1 MMFPATPF
9 NHRLGRLPV
18 VAVMNRPLRPLLN
31 FARAAATMLLAAA
44 VVPAGAPSA
53 FAQQGGSL
61 PIVRDAE
68 IEALVRDYARPI
80 FKAAGLSKSGIDII
94 LVNNPSFNAF
104 VAGRRMFINT
114 GALLQAETPNEIIGV
129 IAHEAGHIAGGHQ
142 DRLREQLA
150 RAQTMAVIA
159 SLLGV
164 GAMAAGAATDAGGLA
179 SAGAGIMAGGSEAAR
194 RSLLSYQRSEEAAAD
209 QSAIKYLEA
218 TGQSGKGMLV
228 TFERFQSA
236 LSLSGARVDPY
247 KVSHPMPR
255 DRIANLE
262 TLVKASS
269 HYDQQDPQALQQR
282 HDMMR
287 AKIAVYTQGQAAA
300 SRLFRKMP
308 DSLAAQ
314 YGEAQAALL
323 FGNPR
328 NALKKTDALL
338 KVQPKNP
345 YFYELRG
352 DILLRANQPEKAAEA
367 LARAVQFDPAKSG
380 ILPIAYGQAL
390 IATGKPEAIK
400 KAVAQ
405 IKEGLSRD
413 KENFNGYA
421 YLAQAYN
428 LLGEVADAELAT
440 AEGYFYSGNYQQS
453 KIFAMRAQQKF
464 KRGAPGWVRAQDII
478 TYKAPKK
485 KK

>member
-1 MMFPATPF
+1 MMFSTPPFHRPPA
-9 NHRLGRLPV
+9 RLPV
-18 VAVMNRPLRPLLN
+18 LSVMACLLRSTIA
-31 FARAAATMLLAAA
+31 FARAAAALLLAAA
-44 VVPAGAPSA
+44 VMSAGAVA
-53 FAQQGGSL
+53 AHAQNV
-61 PIVRDAE
+61 PVVRDAE

-94 LVNNPSFNAF
+94 LVNDRSFNAF

-150 RAQTMAVIA
+150 RAQTMTVIA

-164 GAMAAGAATDAGGLA
+164 GAMVAGAATDTGGLA

-194 RSLLSYQRSEEAAAD
+194 RGLLGYQRSEEATAD

-218 TGQSGKGMLV
+218 TGQSGRGMLI
-228 TFERFQSA
+228 TFQRFQSA

-247 KVSHPMPR
+247 QVSHPMPR

-262 TLVKASS
+262 TLVKSS
-269 HYDQQDPQALQQR
+269 PHYDTKDSEALQQR

-287 AKIAVYTQGQAAA
+287 AKIAVYTQRQSAA
-300 SRLFRKMP
+300 SRLFKKMP
-308 DSLAAQ
+308 GSLAAQ

-328 NALKKTDALL
+328 NALKKADALV
-338 KVQPKNP
+338 KIQPKNP
-345 YFYELRG
+345 YFQELRG
-352 DILLRANQPEKAAEA
+352 DILLRANQPGKAAEA
-367 LARAVQFDPAKSG
+367 YARAVQLDPVKSG
-380 ILPIAYGQAL
+380 ILPISYGQAL
-390 IATGKPEAIK
+390 IATGKPDSIK
-400 KAVAQ
+400 KAVAV

-421 YLAQAYN
+421 YLAQAYGQ
-428 LLGEVADAELAT
+428 LGEVPEAELAT
-440 AEGYFYSGNYQQS
+440 AEGYYYGGNYQQA

-478 TYKAPKK
+478 NYKTPKK

>member
-1 MMFPATPF
+1 MALMQRSIAAFVRTSVTLIFAMF
-9 NHRLGRLPV
+9 
-18 VAVMNRPLRPLLN
+18 VASAGTV
-31 FARAAATMLLAAA
+31 AAY
-44 VVPAGAPSA
+44 
-53 FAQQGGSL
+53 AQNV

-94 LVNNPSFNAF
+94 LVNDPRFNAF

-129 IAHEAGHIAGGHQ
+129 IAHEAGHIADGHQ
-142 DRLREQLA
+142 DRLRDQLA
-150 RAQTMAVIA
+150 RAQTMAIIS

-164 GAMAAGAATDAGGLA
+164 GAMVAGAATDANGLA
-179 SAGAGIMAGGSEAAR
+179 QAGAGIMSGGNEFAR
-194 RSLLSYQRSEEAAAD
+194 RGLLGYQRSEEAAAD
-209 QSAIKYLEA
+209 QSAIRYLEA
-218 TGQSGKGMLV
+218 TGQSGRGMLV
-228 TFERFQSA
+228 TFGRFQSS
-236 LSLSGARVDPY
+236 LSLSGAKVDPY
-247 KVSHPMPR
+247 QQSHPMPR

-262 TLVKASS
+262 TLVKSS
-269 HYDQQDPQALQQR
+269 QHYENKDSESLQQR

-300 SRLFRKMP
+300 SRLFKKMP
-308 DSLAAQ
+308 GSLAAQ

-328 NALKKTDALL
+328 NALKKADALIKL
-338 KVQPKNP
+338 QPKNP
-345 YFYELRG
+345 YFHELRG
-352 DILLRANQPEKAAEA
+352 DILLRANQPGKAGEA
-367 LARAVQFDPAKSG
+367 YARAVQLDPAKSG

-390 IATGKPEAIK
+390 IATGKPDAIRQ
-400 KAVAQ
+400 AVAEIQ
-405 IKEGLSRD
+405 EGLSRD

-428 LLGEVADAELAT
+428 QLGDLPEAELAT
-440 AEGYFYSGNYQQS
+440 AEGYYYGGNYQQA

-478 TYKAPKK
+478 NYKTPKK

>member
-1 MMFPATPF
+1 MMIPAQPF
-9 NHRLGRLPV
+9 HRPVARLPV
-18 VAVMNRPLRPLLN
+18 LSVMTLLLRSTTGL
-31 FARAAATMLLAAA
+31 FRAAAAALLLSLLVASAGVVAAHA
-44 VVPAGAPSA
+44 QNVPV
-53 FAQQGGSL
+53 
-61 PIVRDAE
+61 VRDAE

-94 LVNNPSFNAF
+94 LVNDQRFNAF

-114 GALLQAETPNEIIGV
+114 GALLQADTPNEIIGV

-142 DRLREQLA
+142 DRLREQIA
-150 RAQTMAVIA
+150 RAQTMAVIS

-164 GAMAAGAATDAGGLA
+164 GAMVAGAATDTGGLA
-179 SAGAGIMAGGSEAAR
+179 SAGAGLMAGGTEVAR
-194 RSLLSYQRSEEAAAD
+194 RGLLGYQRSEESAAD
-209 QSAIKYLEA
+209 QSAIRYLEA
-218 TGQSGKGMLV
+218 TGQSGNGMLV

-236 LSLSGARVDPY
+236 LSLSGTKVDPY
-247 KVSHPMPR
+247 RLSHPTPR

-262 TLVKASS
+262 TLVKSS
-269 HYDQQDPQALQQR
+269 PHFGNKDSEALQQR

-300 SRLFRKMP
+300 SRLFKKMP
-308 DSLAAQ
+308 GSLPAQ

-328 NALKKTDALL
+328 NALKKADALI
-338 KVQPKNP
+338 KIQPKNP
-345 YFYELRG
+345 YFQELRG
-352 DILLRANQPEKAAEA
+352 DVLLRANEPEKAAEA
-367 LARAVQFDPAKSG
+367 YARAVQLDPAKSG
-380 ILPIAYGQAL
+380 ILQISYGQAL
-390 IATGKPEAIK
+390 IATGKPESLK
-400 KAVAQ
+400 KAVNV

-413 KENFNGYA
+413 KENFNGYT
-421 YLAQAYN
+421 YLAQAYGQ
-428 LLGEVADAELAT
+428 LGEVPEAELAT
-440 AEGYFYSGNYQQS
+440 AEGYYYGGNYQQA

-478 TYKAPKK
+478 NYKTPKK